1 MKWYIFSFF
10 FGIFLSAASGLF
22 VYLKDRRS
30 PQNKILCLL
39 CLSVTIW
46 QVGRYMTAILID
58 EKEALFWCRILYI
71 GAIFIPP
78 LSLHF
83 IIALLNKT
91 QANGKLILFGYI
103 LGMTQLALNFT
114 DLFVAKMVY
123 KNGLGFYE
131 VPGKLYAVFFITYSI
146 YSFYIIYELLKEYY
160 TISSSLKRIK
170 IKYITIV
177 SALGFLS
184 GFTAFFP
191 VFDINISPFASSL
204 ASIYL
209 FSISYALVTF
219 RVVDINYLFKKGII
233 YVCTLPLLLI
243 PSYFVVVI
251 SQEYFFKHSDYLF
264 SALTIGMTFLIG
276 GVLPKYKGMTQR
288 SIEQVLFKGEINY
301 EETIYKL
308 SKMIAGVLDLKLL
321 LKIIIESLVK
331 TMNITKASIILLD
344 EEKGIF
350 RIEESYGYN
359 YESDFI
365 PFFKDD
371 LFFRWVKEKSEIIV
385 KEEVEREKDNYKI
398 ETIIKKMNSIEASVC
413 IPLIMKDRLIGVIA
427 LGRKESGD
435 MYTDKDLDLLMT
447 LANQGSVAIENAKIY
462 DNLKKSK
469 INMRRADRLASLGT
483 LTAGL
488 AHEIRNPLVSIKTFL
503 QLLPERFDDEEFRTY
518 FLNLTVDEVERICRL
533 LNELLD
539 FAKPTDPNFNA
550 EDINEVIEKI
560 VLLIEN
566 QAKKKNIVTHKNYCQ
581 DLPKIMIDKEQIK
594 QVLLNIILNAVQATS
609 ANGEIFIETR
619 RFNGSDEF
627 VQVEIRDTGEG
638 IPEKDIENI
647 FTPFFT
653 TKHGGSGLG
662 LSISHRII
670 QEHRGSINVISQ
682 VGKGSS
688 FFINL
693 PLNPRNYERRKRSE
707 AYEKESSGWQ

>member
-10 FGIFLSAASGLF
+10 FGTFLSAASGLF
-22 VYLKDRRS
+22 IYLKDRRS
-30 PQNKILCLL
+30 LQNKILCLL

-46 QVGRYMTAILID
+46 QIGRYMTAILTD
-58 EKEALFWCRILYI
+58 ENEALFWCRILYA

-78 LSLHF
+78 LSFHF
-83 IIALLNKT
+83 IMVLLNKT
-91 QANGKLILFGYI
+91 QAKNKLILLGYI
-103 LGMTQLALNFT
+103 LGMMQLALNFT

-123 KNGLGFYE
+123 KDGLGFYE
-131 VPGKLYAVFFITYSI
+131 VPGKFYTAHFITYSF

-160 TISSSLKRIK
+160 TISSNFKRIK

-177 SALGFLS
+177 SGLGFLS

-191 VFDINISPFASSL
+191 VYGINIFPFAAPF

-209 FSISYALVTF
+209 FSISYALATIKLM
-219 RVVDINYLFKKGII
+219 DIRYLFKKGII
-233 YVCTLPLLLI
+233 YVCILSLLII
-243 PSYFVVVI
+243 PSYFVVVL
-251 SQEYFFKHSDYLF
+251 SQEHFFKHSDYLF
-264 SALTIGMTFLIG
+264 SGLTILMTFLIG

-288 SIEQVLFKGEINY
+288 SIEQVLFKGKIDY
-301 EETIYKL
+301 EETVYKL
-308 SKMIAGVLDLKLL
+308 SKMITGVLDLKLL

-331 TMNITKASIILLD
+331 TMNIAKASIILLD

-359 YESDFI
+359 YESDFN

-371 LFFRWVKEKSEIIV
+371 FVFRWIKEKSEIIV
-385 KEEVEREKDNYKI
+385 KEEVEREKGNYKI
-398 ETIIKKMNSIEASVC
+398 EAIIKKMDVIEASVL
-413 IPLIMKDRLIGVIA
+413 IPLIVKDRLIGVIA
-427 LGRKESGD
+427 LGKKESGD
-435 MYTDKDLDLLMT
+435 MYTGKDLDLLMT
-447 LANQGSVAIENAKIY
+447 LANQGSVAIENARMY

-539 FAKPTDPNFNA
+539 FAKPTDPNFNS
-550 EDINEVIEKI
+550 ENVNEIIEKI

-566 QAKKKNIVTHKNYCQ
+566 QAKKKNIVIHKNYSQ
-581 DLPKIMIDKEQIK
+581 DLSKIMIDKEQIK
-594 QVLLNIILNAVQATS
+594 QVFLNIILNAVQATS
-609 ANGEIFIETR
+609 DNGEIFIETR

-627 VQVEIRDTGEG
+627 IQVEFRDTGEG

-653 TKHGGSGLG
+653 SKHSGSGLG
-662 LSISHRII
+662 LSISNRII
-670 QEHRGSINVISQ
+670 QEHRGSINVKSQ

-688 FFINL
+688 FFVNL

-707 AYEKESSGWQ
+707 IYEKESSGWQ